1 MKKKLLGYYDY
12 TVVLTYC
19 GMLCAFCGILR
30 IINEDYWDAVFCLLL
45 SGVCDMFDG
54 TIAATKTRMDNEKKF
69 GIQIDSLSDLISF
82 GVFPGLFVYMISGKN
97 IFAGFIGALF
107 VLCALIRLAY
117 FNVQEEERQKKTGE
131 RRKSYL
137 GVPVTTIA
145 VFLPGIYL
153 LYDYRICRS
162 LVCFPVLLVL
172 MGIGYLL
179 PVEIKKP
186 GLLGK
191 IGIVIVGIFEVL
203 GMLFFMGWD
212 VV

>member
-19 GMLCAFCGILR
+19 GALFALCGLFQAIGQDFWNAAICLMLA
-30 IINEDYWDAVFCLLL
+30 
-45 SGVCDMFDG
+45 GVCDMFDG
-54 TIAATKTRMDNEKKF
+54 TVASTKDRSESEKRF

-82 GVFPGLFVYMISGKN
+82 GILPAVFAYMISGKN
-97 IFAGFIGALF
+97 AMVGLVAALF
-107 VLCALIRLAY
+107 VLCSLIRLAY
-117 FNVQEEERQKKTGE
+117 FNVLEEERQRQTIE

-145 VFLPGIYL
+145 VFLPAVYL
-153 LYDYRICRS
+153 LYDYR
-162 LVCFPVLLVL
+162 VCKSVLWFPALLAF
-172 MGIGYLL
+172 MGVAYLL

-186 GLLGK
+186 GILGKAGLVLLG
-191 IGIVIVGIFEVL
+191 ILEAL
-203 GMLFFMGWD
+203 GMLLFMGWD

>member
-54 TIAATKTRMDNEKKF
+54 TIAATKMRMDNEKKF

-97 IFAGFIGALF
+97 IFVGLIGALF

-162 LVCFPVLLVL
+162 IACFPVLLIL

-186 GLLGK
+186 GFLGK
-191 IGIVIVGIFEVL
+191 AGIVIVGIFEVL

-212 VV
+212 TV